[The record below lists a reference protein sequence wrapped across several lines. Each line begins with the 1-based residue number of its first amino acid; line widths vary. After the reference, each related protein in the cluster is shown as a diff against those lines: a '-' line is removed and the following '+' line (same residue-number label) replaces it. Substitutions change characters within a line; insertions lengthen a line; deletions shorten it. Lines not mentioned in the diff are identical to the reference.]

1 MVKPIRIYGDD
12 LLKRYC
18 EFYDCDERSARE
30 VLDSWQGY
38 RLLKLLA
45 TDAGLLEEGVLD
57 PLERT
62 KEQLEADRQAL
73 ELERKNLKEER
84 AELDSYM
91 KSIEATQNRVLET
104 AEMRDRVRAMEIFRY
119 AMNPKNKE
127 EKLAVIEGC
136 ARILTGWRGQEDG
149 WRISGG

>member
-91 KSIEATQNRVLET
+91 KSIEAKQNRL
-104 AEMRDRVRAMEIFRY
+104 AKLRY